1 MAKRSS
7 ETTAKKLAYVADLVS
22 KNKDITMNAVGKA
35 IVAKF
40 GTQLAHPKL
49 RAAFVKAGGKVDTR
63 KGNRTKGTG
72 RKGKGVEAAKKTG
85 KKVKAKAPKAKK
97 AGKRGRGRGVSADT
111 IKKMDYVKSLA
122 TKGGM
127 TMNKANEAVNKKFGV
142 KLAFKPLKE
151 AYLAGGGKVG
161 KPGRKAGSKNT
172 GTRATTGRRSAD
184 KSAASTRKAL
194 GGLPGHM
201 VVVSNGRNVETAQF
215 SRKSDAQEFA
225 RKQLEKGVS
234 SSAIGYYTR
243 GPLEVS
249 FGI

>member
-1 MAKRSS
+1 MVKRSS

-40 GTQLAHPKL
+40 STQLAHPKL

-72 RKGKGVEAAKKTG
+72 RKGKGVEAANKVG
-85 KKVKAKAPKAKK
+85 KKAKAPKAKK

-151 AYLAGGGKVG
+151 AYLAGGGQVG
-161 KPGRKAGSKNT
+161 KPGRKAGSKNI
-172 GTRATTGRRSAD
+172 GTRATTGRRAAD
-184 KSAASTRKAL
+184 KSAAKTRSAL

-215 SRKSDAQEFA
+215 SRKSDAQEYA

>member
-1 MAKRSS
+1 MAKKSS
-7 ETTAKKLAYVADLVS
+7 ETTAKKLAHVADLVS
-22 KNKDITMNAVGKA
+22 KMKDTTMNAVGKA

-49 RAAFVKAGGKVDTR
+49 REAFVKAGGKVDTR

-72 RKGKGVEAAKKTG
+72 RKGKGAKATTAK
-85 KKVKAKAPKAKK
+85 KAKAPKK
-97 AGKRGRGRGVSADT
+97 AGKRGRSISADT
-111 IKKMDYVKSLA
+111 IEKMDHVKSLA
-122 TKGGM
+122 TKAGM
-127 TMNKANEAVNKKFGV
+127 TMNKANEAVLKKFGV
-142 KLAFKPLKE
+142 KLAFNTLKE
-151 AYLAGGGKVG
+151 AFLSGGGKVG
-161 KPGRKAGSKNT
+161 KPGRKAGSKNK
-172 GTRATTGRRSAD
+172 GTRATTGRRAAD

-201 VVVSNGRNVETAQF
+201 VVISNGRNVETAQF
-215 SRKSDAQEFA
+215 SRKSDAQEYA